1 MPIQRYT
8 STPFSV
14 INMLSD
20 LLQAFL
26 VIRFVFI
33 LFHANATNW
42 LVKMVYGVTLPFVSP
57 FASIFTPTRVNGLTV
72 EWAALLSMIAVAIVT
87 VFLMSAL
94 RLVVSIAEEAEEEEY
109 ERIQHHRHRHRHA

>member
-8 STPFSV
+8 ATPFSV
-14 INMLSD
+14 INVLSD

-26 VIRFVFI
+26 VIRFIFV
-33 LFHANATNW
+33 LFHANAANW

-57 FASIFTPTRVNGLTV
+57 FASIFTPTRVDGLTV
-72 EWAALLSMIAVAIVT
+72 EWASLLSMIAVAIIT

-94 RLVVSIAEEAEEEEY
+94 RLIVSIAEEAEEEEY
-109 ERIQHHRHRHRHA
+109 AQVRHHRHRHRHA